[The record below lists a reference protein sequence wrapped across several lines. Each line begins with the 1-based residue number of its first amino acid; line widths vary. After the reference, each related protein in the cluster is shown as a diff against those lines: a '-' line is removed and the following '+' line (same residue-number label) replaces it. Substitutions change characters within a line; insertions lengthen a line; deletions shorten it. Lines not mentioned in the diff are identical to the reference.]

1 MGLHK
6 LPNGATAPLEALSKT
21 ESRHMRKLIARV
33 MNAFYRH
40 PGLWGHRMQQGGS
53 GAPTPRA
60 LEAPDKGRIHAAQ
73 GPGVA
78 PPPARGA
85 GTCSC

>member
-1 MGLHK
+1 MDLHK

-40 PGLWGHRMQQGGS
+40 PGL
-53 GAPTPRA
+53 
-60 LEAPDKGRIHAAQ
+60 
-73 GPGVA
+73 
-78 PPPARGA
+78 
-85 GTCSC
+85 